1 MEDSCQIEITTLFI
15 CCFHPIYLLGFEFQ
29 LQDTRVVGPFLPS
42 PAQPL
47 PNELDQ
53 FMQETGD
60 EGVILVSFG
69 TVLGKIEDASL
80 KMMAE
85 AFSKLPQ
92 KIIWKLKLEGMSNE
106 KIILFRK
113 KIY

>member
-1 MEDSCQIEITTLFI
+1 MG
-15 CCFHPIYLLGFEFQ
+15 PLLA
-29 LQDTRVVGPFLPS
+29 S
-42 PAQPL
+42 PAKPL

-53 FMQETGD
+53 LMQETGD

-69 TVLGKIEDASL
+69 TVQEEIEETLL

-92 KIIWKLKLEGMSNE
+92 KIIWKFKLEGMS
-106 KIILFRK
+106 K
-113 KIY
+113 KNYFCLKKKS

>member
-1 MEDSCQIEITTLFI
+1 M
-15 CCFHPIYLLGFEFQ
+15 
-29 LQDTRVVGPFLPS
+29 GPFLPS
-42 PAQPL
+42 PAKPL

-53 FMQETGD
+53 FMQKTGN

-69 TVLGKIEDASL
+69 TVVGGIEEASL

-92 KIIWKLKLEGMSNE
+92 KIIWKLKLEGMSTEN
-106 KIILFRK
+106 LF
-113 KIY
+113 